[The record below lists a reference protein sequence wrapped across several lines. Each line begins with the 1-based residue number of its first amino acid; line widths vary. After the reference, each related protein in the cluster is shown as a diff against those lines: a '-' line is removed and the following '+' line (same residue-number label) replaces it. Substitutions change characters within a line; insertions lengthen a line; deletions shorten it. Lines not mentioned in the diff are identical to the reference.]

1 MELKKYKIGNLV
13 QVTRGASLGGEFYA
27 TQGNYVRL
35 TCGNFD
41 YRNNC
46 FKENQSKDNIY
57 YTGGFKEEF
66 LLEKGDI
73 ITPLTEQAIGLLGST
88 ARIPESGKYIQSQDI
103 AKIDCNESLLDK
115 DFAFY
120 LISSACVKQQLSAA
134 AQQTKIRHTSPDK
147 IKECTVW
154 IPSLDIQKR
163 IGRILTDIDNKI
175 AINRQINDNLE
186 AMAKQ
191 LYDYWFVQFDFPN
204 EESKPY
210 KSSGGA
216 MAWNE
221 NLKREIPQGWVVEKM
236 GKCTNVLLGGTPDTN
251 DKSLWGN
258 GYNWL
263 NSGEVA
269 EFPILKSEKNITPKG
284 LEKSA
289 TVLAPKGSVTLSITR
304 HLRPSIL
311 CIDACINQ
319 SVVAILENDK
329 ISKEYIYPLLNRD
342 IPRLMSLRTGAQQ
355 PHINKETVEGINVV
369 LPPANIM
376 GAYINI
382 AEIIYNAIFNNAKE
396 VEELTKQRDELL
408 PLLMNGQAT
417 VNYHLST
424 QNYFKDSTNLS
435 SISPIFSQNSA

>member
-1 MELKKYKIGNLV
+1 MKLKDI
-13 QVTRGASLGGEFYA
+13 VTFVSKSVVPQRGAKYNLYSLPS
-27 TQGNYVRL
+27 
-35 TCGNFD
+35 FD
-41 YRNNC
+41 
-46 FKENQSKDNIY
+46 ENKSAEVLD
-57 YTGGFKEEF
+57 GAE
-66 LLEKGDI
+66 
-73 ITPLTEQAIGLLGST
+73 
-88 ARIPESGKYIQSQDI
+88 IQSNKYDVPNKCI
-103 AKIDCNESLLDK
+103 LFNKLNVRFK
-115 DFAFY
+115 
-120 LISSACVKQQLSAA
+120 
-134 AQQTKIRHTSPDK
+134 R
-147 IKECTVW
+147 VW
-154 IPSLDIQKR
+154 R
-163 IGRILTDIDNKI
+163 INNSDSNKI
-175 AINRQINDNLE
+175 ASTEFLPLVVNEDVVDYQYCYYLLISDEITNYLCGQNSNTSGSHKRIDPQNFLNIDIHLPKMPIQKAIGKTLSNIDRKIELNKRINDNLE

-204 EESKPY
+204 EEGKPY

-216 MAWNE
+216 MVWNE

-251 DKSLWGN
+251 DNSLWGN

-355 PHINKETVEGINVV
+355 PHINKETVEAINVV

-376 GAYINI
+376 GAYINK
-382 AEIIYNAIFNNAKE
+382 AESIYNAIFNNAKE

-408 PLLMNGQAT
+408 PLLMNGQAS
-417 VNYHLST
+417 VNYHLSAL
-424 QNYFKDSTNLS
+424 FLS
-435 SISPIFSQNSA
+435 FFLYII

>member
-1 MELKKYKIGNLV
+1 MKLKKYRRKREIPIGWKEIKLGDV
-13 QVTRGASLGGEFYA
+13 FRTSSGA
-27 TQGNYVRL
+27 
-35 TCGNFD
+35 
-41 YRNNC
+41 
-46 FKENQSKDNIY
+46 
-57 YTGGFKEEF
+57 
-66 LLEKGDI
+66 
-73 ITPLTEQAIGLLGST
+73 TPLTTELSYYEGGNIPWINSGELASPYIYSTSNYITQKGFDNSSTEIYPKGTILVAMYGATAGKASMLKITACTNQAICAILPNDDYCPEFIKYNIDTLYEHLVGLSSGS
-88 ARIPESGKYIQSQDI
+88 ARDNLSQAGLKELKLVLPKTKKEQENLI
-103 AKIDCNESLLDK
+103 AVLSLLD
-115 DFAFY
+115 
-120 LISSACVKQQLSAA
+120 S
-134 AQQTKIRHTSPDK
+134 KI
-147 IKECTVW
+147 E
-154 IPSLDIQKR
+154 L
-163 IGRILTDIDNKI
+163 NK
-175 AINRQINDNLE
+175 QINDNLE

-204 EESKPY
+204 EEGKPY

-216 MAWNE
+216 MVWNE

-251 DKSLWGN
+251 DNSLWGN

-311 CIDACINQ
+311 CINACINQ

-355 PHINKETVEGINVV
+355 PHINKETVEAINVV

-376 GAYINI
+376 GAYINK
-382 AEIIYNAIFNNAKE
+382 AESIYNAIFNNAKE

-417 VNYHLST
+417 VNYHLSE
-424 QNYFKDSTNLS
+424 NAKNIRSHFYYV
-435 SISPIFSQNSA
+435 